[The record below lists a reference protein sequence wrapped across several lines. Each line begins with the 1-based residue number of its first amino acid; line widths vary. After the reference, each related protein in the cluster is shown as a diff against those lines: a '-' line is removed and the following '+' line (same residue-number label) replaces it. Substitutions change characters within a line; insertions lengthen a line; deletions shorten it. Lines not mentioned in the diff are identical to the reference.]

1 LGLPRVYGDRANGK
15 ELSRHGPAQMA
26 SQHYRRLLGATS
38 WGPQT
43 WLWWFAQEAV
53 KAFPAPEDG
62 VLSLVGDRTLKG
74 KRGAKPPVAQKTRLR
89 HVPPSVFGFRIV
101 VLMAQWDVY
110 RIPGDVALRRRK
122 EEAPSQTANAL
133 FRQMLRD
140 FRPPLWCQ
148 EGVVVAAAASA
159 SRPNLALIQERR

>member
-1 LGLPRVYGDRANGK
+1 MPSGSRLAQEARTMSLSWLPRRVSQGLRVLGPCFHHRHPRGFRWRLGLPRVYGDRANGK

-62 VLSLVGDRTLKG
+62 VLSLVGDRT
-74 KRGAKPPVAQKTRLR
+74 
-89 HVPPSVFGFRIV
+89 
-101 VLMAQWDVY
+101 
-110 RIPGDVALRRRK
+110 
-122 EEAPSQTANAL
+122 
-133 FRQMLRD
+133 
-140 FRPPLWCQ
+140 
-148 EGVVVAAAASA
+148 
-159 SRPNLALIQERR
+159 